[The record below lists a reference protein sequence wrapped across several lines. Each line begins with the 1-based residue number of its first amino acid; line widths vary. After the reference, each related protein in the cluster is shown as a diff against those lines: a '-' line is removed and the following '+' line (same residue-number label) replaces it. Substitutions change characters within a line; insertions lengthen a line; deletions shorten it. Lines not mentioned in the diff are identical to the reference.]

1 MDLSHP
7 TYAPLGENTIRVLN
21 CLAVLA
27 DGASGHRI
35 HELSGVKTLR
45 TTQRVLARLAEIGLV
60 DIRPVGLANQYS
72 LDRAHILWE
81 PIKTLLATPA
91 RLDEQISQIL
101 SKTFTMHIA
110 GAALYGPFASGDATN
125 GSNIDILIVWATNDA
140 VTGRVEFIDK
150 ASEQIRRLT
159 GNPVQVLPVTQAE
172 ITDLTLADD
181 PLIKSLRANA
191 RWLIGGFDFSQL
203 IRNV

>member
-1 MDLSHP
+1 MLD
-7 TYAPLGENTIRVLN
+7 

-27 DGASGHRI
+27 DSASGHRI

-45 TTQRVLARLAEIGLV
+45 TTQCVLARLTEIGLV

-91 RLDEQISQIL
+91 RLDEQISHIL

-110 GAALYGPFASGDATN
+110 GAALYGPSARGAATN
-125 GSNIDILIVWATNDA
+125 GSNIDILIVWAMNDA
-140 VTGRVEFIDK
+140 VTGRVELIDK
-150 ASEQIRRLT
+150 SSEQIRRLT
-159 GNPVQVLPVTQAE
+159 GNPVQVLPITQAE
-172 ITDLTLADD
+172 LSDLTLADD
-181 PLIKSLRANA
+181 PLIESLRANA
-191 RWLIGGFDFSQL
+191 RWLMGGFDFNQL
-203 IRNV
+203 IRPA